1 MKGKLFLIGSLFLVS
16 GLSAQ
21 TADEAFIRKIAD
33 EVLINSKA
41 YENLRTL
48 TKTIGGRLAGSPQM
62 YKAEDWGYN
71 LLQQSGSQ
79 HTFKQECMV
88 PHWVRGGKDQA
99 TALLPGR
106 SKKELDILA
115 LGNSQGTGEKGVT
128 APVVLVNSFEELE
141 QKRNN
146 FV

>member
-106 SKKELDILA
+106 SKKSWIFLRWATPREPGKKA
-115 LGNSQGTGEKGVT
+115 
-128 APVVLVNSFEELE
+128 
-141 QKRNN
+141 
-146 FV
+146 